1 MTGPLDR
8 RTRAL
13 VGLSAALARDDA
25 RSLDA
30 RLEDAGR
37 EADPVEVEEILL
49 QAYLFVGFPAVLAAF
64 ARWRALVPR
73 PGHYEESSP
82 EKIGRRGEAL
92 CRRVYGGAY
101 EKLRRN
107 VRALHPDLD
116 RWMVEEGY
124 GKVLAR
130 PVVDV
135 LTREL
140 CVVALLAAAGHER
153 QLHSHLRGAL
163 HVGAAPEA
171 VEAALRVGLDARE
184 DSGDLAR
191 FIDIWSRVKASECSS
206 TSSASG

>member
-1 MTGPLDR
+1 MSDPLGR

-13 VGLSAALARDDA
+13 VRLSAALAGGGSA
-25 RSLDA
+25 SLDTG
-30 RLEDAGR
+30 LEEAGR
-37 EADPVEVEEILL
+37 DADPMEVEEILL
-49 QAYLFVGFPAVLAAF
+49 QSYLFVGFPAVLAAF
-64 ARWRALVPR
+64 ARWRALDPPR
-73 PGHYEESSP
+73 AHYEESDP
-82 EKIGRRGEAL
+82 EAVRRRGEEL

-107 VRALHPDLD
+107 VRSLHPELD

-124 GKVLAR
+124 GKVLSR

-153 QLHSHLRGAL
+153 PLHSHLRGAL
-163 HVGAAPEA
+163 HVGASPEA
-171 VEAALRVGLDARE
+171 VEAALLVGLDARG
-184 DSGDLAR
+184 DSGETAR
-191 FIDIWSRVKASECSS
+191 FNDLWSRVKASECSS